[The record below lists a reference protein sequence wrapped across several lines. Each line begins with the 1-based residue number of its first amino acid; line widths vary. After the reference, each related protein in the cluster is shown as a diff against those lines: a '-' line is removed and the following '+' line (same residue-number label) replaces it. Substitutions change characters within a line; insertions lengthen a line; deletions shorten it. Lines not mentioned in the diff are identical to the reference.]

1 MSFLSVWI
9 SHPDRIE
16 ACNLVES
23 LVEKGLA
30 ACGHVFE
37 PGLSIY
43 RWEGEVVR
51 GVEVMIL
58 LKTTSD
64 CSDMLIEQ
72 VKKNHP
78 YQVPEIIFQVIDGG
92 SPSYLSWISESIF
105 PFHPKDTPSGEH

>member
-1 MSFLSVWI
+1 MSFMSVWI

-23 LVEKGLA
+23 LVEKGLV
-30 ACGHVFE
+30 ACGHVFD

-43 RWEGEVVR
+43 RWEGAIVR

-64 CSDMLIEQ
+64 CSELLIEQ

-78 YQVPEIIFQVIDGG
+78 YEVPEIIFQAIDGG
-92 SPSYLSWISESIF
+92 SPSYLSWILESIS
-105 PFHPKDTPSGEH
+105 PFHPKDPPPGET